1 VELAAVRDELRTAQA
16 DRTEENARSL
26 DEYKRLKEE
35 HANAEASVLAQA
47 LVKYEQLRDSAATD
61 LVLAREEA
69 EARIAEV
76 NQPSIS
82 PPILV
87 WISSV
92 RVRCARESEWEAV
105 CVCVY

>member
-1 VELAAVRDELRTAQA
+1 MRDELRTAQA
-16 DRTEENARSL
+16 DRTEESARSL

-35 HANAEASVLAQA
+35 HANATSALAQT
-47 LVKYEQLRDSAATD
+47 LVKYEQLRDSASKD
-61 LVLAREEA
+61 LVIAREEA

-82 PPILV
+82 PKIFV

-92 RVRCARESEWEAV
+92 RVRCERESEWEAV
-105 CVCVY
+105 RVCVY